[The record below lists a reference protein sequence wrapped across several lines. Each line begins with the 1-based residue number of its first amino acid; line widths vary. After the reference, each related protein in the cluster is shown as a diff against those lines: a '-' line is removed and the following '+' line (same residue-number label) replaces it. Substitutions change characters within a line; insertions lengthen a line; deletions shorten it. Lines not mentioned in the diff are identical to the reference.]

1 MGQCLKQTPLNSGKT
16 RYNTNVAARHASTE
30 PTVIGRENGSSGRE
44 GACTNIPNVSRP
56 SPPVCNPY
64 VKVRKSDKKNS
75 RKSKIKSKKK
85 KKKNKKNPQ
94 KKKKKKK
101 KKS

>member
-30 PTVIGRENGSSGRE
+30 PTVIGRENGSSGRG
-44 GACTNIPNVSRP
+44 GACTNIPNASRP

-64 VKVRKSDKKNS
+64 VKLRKSDKKIQKIYKTNQ
-75 RKSKIKSKKK
+75 KIKKKYQKKYKKK
-85 KKKNKKNPQ
+85 RPSDIK
-94 KKKKKKK
+94 
-101 KKS
+101 